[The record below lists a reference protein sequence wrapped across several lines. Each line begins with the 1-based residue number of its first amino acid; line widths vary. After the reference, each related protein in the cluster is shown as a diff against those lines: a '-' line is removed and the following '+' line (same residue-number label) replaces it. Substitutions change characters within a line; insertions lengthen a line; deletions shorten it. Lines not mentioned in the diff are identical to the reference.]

1 MNDDV
6 STEDVLAGGWGDR
19 EFEIGGTQ
27 FKIAKLKAM
36 EAYRVIEMARPE
48 LDKAAGLDVP
58 EKDEKDP
65 KDQKAQDDPFDFMDE
80 AAKQSADQLNLSP
93 KVAGTLLHA
102 VLAISPGLVER
113 VRRILF
119 SKITFTNDRA
129 VTPQVLTGAEEVA
142 FDKIDDPLIVHKIL
156 VRSVIVN
163 FFGSSRAAA

>member
-1 MNDDV
+1 MIDDLAADDW
-6 STEDVLAGGWGDR
+6 TEL
-19 EFEIGGTQ
+19 EFEIQGTR

-48 LDKAAGLDVP
+48 LDKAVGLDVP
-58 EKDEKDP
+58 EKTG
-65 KDQKAQDDPFDFMDE
+65 QLDFLGD

-93 KVAGTLLHA
+93 KVTGTLLHA
-102 VLAISPGLVER
+102 VLAISPALVDR
-113 VRRILF
+113 VRKILF

-129 VTPQVLTGAEEVA
+129 VTAQVLTGAEEVA

-163 FFGSSRAAA
+163 FFGSSRAHA